1 MLMSANLSRL
11 NSCTCFSA
19 DAKSLSSQLLVNL
32 QIQQGVQLASLLG
45 VDPILYNDEA
55 VYVWVQRQL
64 DDGLM
69 IDDYAL
75 STLETAFIDVVTP
88 HTDQAA

>member
-1 MLMSANLSRL
+1 MSANLSQL
-11 NSCTCFSA
+11 NACTWFS
-19 DAKSLSSQLLVNL
+19 DNAKSLSFQLLRNL

-64 DDGLM
+64 DNGL
-69 IDDYAL
+69 IVDDYAL
-75 STLETAFIDVVTP
+75 STLETAFIELVTA

>member
-1 MLMSANLSRL
+1 MNNNLSRL
-11 NSCTCFSA
+11 NSCAWFGEQPKILASKLLFS
-19 DAKSLSSQLLVNL
+19 LHV
-32 QIQQGVQLASLLG
+32 QQGVRLATLLG

-64 DDGLM
+64 DDGL
-69 IDDYAL
+69 IVDDYTL
-75 STLETAFIDVVTP
+75 STLETAFIELVTA

>member
-1 MLMSANLSRL
+1 MSNNLSRL
-11 NSCTCFSA
+11 NSCTWFSEQTKTLA
-19 DAKSLSSQLLVNL
+19 SQLLLSL
-32 QIQQGVQLASLLG
+32 QIQQGVQLATLLC

-64 DDGLM
+64 DDGL
-69 IDDYAL
+69 IVDNYTL
-75 STLETAFIDVVTP
+75 STLETAFIELVTA

>member
-1 MLMSANLSRL
+1 MNNNLSRL
-11 NSCTCFSA
+11 NSCAWFSEQTKNLA
-19 DAKSLSSQLLVNL
+19 SKLLFSLQV
-32 QIQQGVQLASLLG
+32 QQGVQLASLLG
-45 VDPILYNDEA
+45 VDAILYNDEA
-55 VYVWVQRQL
+55 IYVWVQRQI

-75 STLETAFIDVVTP
+75 SSLETAFIELFTA

>member
-1 MLMSANLSRL
+1 MNNHLSRL
-11 NSCTCFSA
+11 NSCAWFSEHTKA
-19 DAKSLSSQLLVNL
+19 LASQLLFSL

-45 VDPILYNDEA
+45 VDAILYNDEA

-64 DDGLM
+64 DAGLV

-75 STLETAFIDVVTP
+75 STLETAFIDTI
-88 HTDQAA
+88 DDNQAA

>member
-1 MLMSANLSRL
+1 MNKNISRR
-11 NSCTCFSA
+11 NACTWFS
-19 DAKSLSSQLLVNL
+19 DNAKSLSFQLLRNL

-64 DDGLM
+64 NDRL
-69 IDDYAL
+69 IVDDYAL
-75 STLETAFIDVVTP
+75 STLETAFIELLMA

>member
-1 MLMSANLSRL
+1 MNNNLSRL
-11 NSCTCFSA
+11 NSCAWFSEQTKNLA
-19 DAKSLSSQLLVNL
+19 SQLLFSL

-45 VDPILYNDEA
+45 VDAILYNDEA
-55 VYVWVQRQL
+55 IYVWVQRQL

-69 IDDYAL
+69 IDDYTL
-75 STLETAFIDVVTP
+75 STLETAFIELVTA